1 MIQNVLRHM
10 GGIENYGILSLI
22 LFFAC
27 FLGAVWWALRL
38 KRPFLDDMARLPLDT
53 DRRDDQKGIHHHD
66 E

>member
-10 GGIENYGILSLI
+10 GGIENYGLISLL

-27 FLGAVWWALRL
+27 FFGMTIWVLLL
-38 KRPFLDDMARLPLDT
+38 KKPFLREMSRKPLEVDPEEADT
-53 DRRDDQKGIHHHD
+53 AIHSH

>member
-10 GGIENYGILSLI
+10 GGIENYGIISLL

-27 FLGAVWWALRL
+27 FFGMLIWVVAL
-38 KRPFLDDMARLPLDT
+38 KKPFLKHMSQLPLDT
-53 DRRDDQKGIHHHD
+53 DTEDSSQESHRH